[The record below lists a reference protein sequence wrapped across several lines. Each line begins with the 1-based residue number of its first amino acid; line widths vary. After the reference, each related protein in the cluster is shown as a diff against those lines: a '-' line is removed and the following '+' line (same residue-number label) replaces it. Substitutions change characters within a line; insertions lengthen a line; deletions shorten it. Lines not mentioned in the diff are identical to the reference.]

1 MLRPS
6 YSDLLEVITRD
17 AEDETIGS
25 RYTIVIAAAKR
36 ARQLV
41 DNAEPLADEIK
52 VDKPVSIAVQELY
65 EGKIKVRQEYDRWPS
80 REAIE
85 KSHKDILDSIAA
97 EKRVENNKVP
107 AEQENQAVNFVRRR
121 GR

>member
-41 DNAEPLADEIK
+41 DQQKPLIDKVE
-52 VDKPVSIAVQELY
+52 VDKPVSIAVHELY
-65 EGKIKVRQEYDRWPS
+65 EGKIKVRQGKPVVETEKGELAEVIFDCMAEE
-80 REAIE
+80 EAAAA
-85 KSHKDILDSIAA
+85 AA
-97 EKRVENNKVP
+97 E
-107 AEQENQAVNFVRRR
+107 AEEE
-121 GR
+121 